1 MFFPPPNRC
10 RFPYID
16 CRYSQQCDE
25 TRSTANLYSPGG
37 CLANEACFAARLTL
51 TFILKDVGDGR
62 LSKVVH
68 TDANAIQ
75 QSTDFRRPLPESMIR
90 SRRLN
95 RARKQ
100 CFDNTRMM
108 AQQGFHGTFNISCGS
123 MAKVCSKCPT
133 RHYISLPC
141 FLVLPRVLHLLQAS
155 Y

>member
-1 MFFPPPNRC
+1 MFFPPQNRC
-10 RFPYID
+10 RFPYFD
-16 CRYSQQCDE
+16 RRYSQQCDE

-51 TFILKDVGDGR
+51 TFVLKDVGDGR

-75 QSTDFRRPLPESMIR
+75 QSIDFRRPLPESMIR

-108 AQQGFHGTFNISCGS
+108 ARQGFHGYSTSLAEAWQNFT
-123 MAKVCSKCPT
+123 AKVRLCAIYVWLT
-133 RHYISLPC
+133 FRLSLD
-141 FLVLPRVLHLLQAS
+141 FR
-155 Y
+155 